1 MHNILLYTATGA
13 CNLGDEHIL
22 AEEVRY
28 LLIKFPDAHIS
39 IATYDENAT
48 REMLENLL
56 SVNLEKRISFLS
68 YFPHGLRSRFFQN
81 IYYFAHNIVSIFQ
94 ADLVII
100 GGGGLF
106 YDSEK

>member
-1 MHNILLYTATGA
+1 MRNILLYTATGA

-22 AEEVRY
+22 AEELRY

-56 SVNLEKRISFLS
+56 
-68 YFPHGLRSRFFQN
+68 
-81 IYYFAHNIVSIFQ
+81 
-94 ADLVII
+94 
-100 GGGGLF
+100 
-106 YDSEK
+106 